1 MNNPKN
7 DRLTSGI
14 AGLDRVLNGG
24 LLQQRSYIVRGGP
37 GSGKTTLGLHFLTAD
52 PDTRSL
58 FVSMGED
65 EQQLR
70 VDASRQ
76 GFKLDTV
83 SIVDF
88 SPSDVGIDD
97 AEPYSIMSPEDVED
111 PGLPKRIRKAFE
123 AIRPQR
129 IFIDSL
135 TYLHYFSPDA
145 FQYRKQVITLLRYL
159 TGQGAT
165 VICAAEDAN
174 SGKDSEELGFLADGV
189 IELEHKD
196 SRRSLEV
203 TKFRGSDFASG
214 QHSIRLG
221 YGGMYCFPR
230 LEPGNHGIR
239 FDQVDMPS
247 GIPELDRQLKGGLS
261 RGTVTILSGPTGV
274 GKTSLGIQFMKTAC
288 EEGKRTVVYT
298 FEELTSTLISRVEGI
313 NMPLSKLME
322 SGAFAIEAI
331 EPLHYSADE
340 FAARVREEVEE
351 RGTRLIMIDSLAGY
365 KLSIGGDSVTR
376 RLHALCR
383 YLVNMGVTV
392 ILLNEVET
400 ITGGDVK
407 TTEMGVSYLADTI
420 ILLRYM
426 ERAGEIRKT
435 IGVLKKRTGDFE
447 KSLREFDITPGGI
460 KVGGEL
466 KGLRGILRGEPE
478 PESETTIGDARE

>member
-1 MNNPKN
+1 MNKPQQS
-7 DRLTSGI
+7 RLTSGI
-14 AGLDRVLNGG
+14 AGLDRVLGGG
-24 LLQQRSYIVRGGP
+24 LLPQRSYIVRGGA

-52 PDTRSL
+52 PDAQSL
-58 FVSMGED
+58 FISMGED

-70 VDASRQ
+70 VDANRQ
-76 GFKLDTV
+76 GFDLAKV
-83 SIVDF
+83 SIIDF
-88 SPSDVGIDD
+88 SPASAGLDD
-97 AEPYSIMSPEDVED
+97 SEPYSIMSPEDVED
-111 PGLPKRIRKAFE
+111 PGLPKRIRDAFE
-123 AIRPQR
+123 AVRPQR

-159 TGQGAT
+159 TGEGAT

-189 IELEHKD
+189 IELVHND
-196 SRRSLEV
+196 SLRALKV
-203 TKFRGSDFASG
+203 TKFRGSGFASG

-221 YGGMYCFPR
+221 RDGMHCFPR
-230 LEPGNHGIR
+230 LEPGDHGIR
-239 FDQVDMPS
+239 FEQVDMPS

-261 RGTVTILSGPTGV
+261 RGTVTIISGPTGV
-274 GKTSLGIQFMKTAC
+274 GKTSLGIQFMKAAS
-288 EEGKRTVVYT
+288 EESKRSVVYT
-298 FEELTSTLISRVEGI
+298 FEELTNTLISRIEGI
-313 NMPLSKLME
+313 RIPLSKLIE
-322 SGAFAIEAI
+322 SGTFAIEAI

-340 FAARVREEVEE
+340 FAAKVREEVEQ
-351 RGTRLIMIDSLAGY
+351 RGTRIIMIDSLAGY

-392 ILLNEVET
+392 ILLNEIEA
-400 ITGGDVK
+400 ITGGEVRS
-407 TTEMGVSYLADTI
+407 TELGVSYLADTV

-426 ERAGEIRKT
+426 ERDGEILKT

-447 KSLREFDITPGGI
+447 KGLREFEITSEGI
-460 KVGGEL
+460 VVGDQL

-478 PESETTIGDARE
+478 PATAGEGACD

>member
-7 DRLTSGI
+7 ERLTSGI
-14 AGLDRVLNGG
+14 TGFDRVLNGG

-37 GSGKTTLGLHFLTAD
+37 GSGKTTLGLHFLTAA
-52 PDTRSL
+52 PGARSL

-65 EQQLR
+65 ESQLR
-70 VDASRQ
+70 ADAHRQ
-76 GFKLDTV
+76 GFNLDKV

-88 SPSDVGIDD
+88 STSGSGMDD
-97 AEPYSIMSPEDVED
+97 AEPYSIMATEDVED

-123 AIRPQR
+123 AVRPTR

-135 TYLHYFSPDA
+135 TYLQYFSPDA
-145 FQYRKQVITLLRYL
+145 FQYRKQVITLLRFL
-159 TGQGAT
+159 TNQGAT

-174 SGKDSEELGFLADGV
+174 SGKDSEALAFLADGV
-189 IELEHKD
+189 IQLDHRDDK
-196 SRRSLEV
+196 RSLEV
-203 TKFRGSDFASG
+203 TKFRGSGFTSG
-214 QHSIRLG
+214 PHSIRLG
-221 YGGMYCFPR
+221 SGGMRCFPR
-230 LEPGNHGIR
+230 LEPGDHGIA
-239 FDQVDMPS
+239 FDQVDMPF

-274 GKTSLGIQFMKTAC
+274 GKTSLGIQFMKNAC

-298 FEELTSTLISRVEGI
+298 FEELTSTLSSRVEGI
-313 NMPLSKLME
+313 NLSLSPLLETGS
-322 SGAFAIEAI
+322 FAIEAI
-331 EPLHYSADE
+331 EPLYYSADE
-340 FAARVREEVEE
+340 FAAKVREEVEE
-351 RGTRLIMIDSLAGY
+351 RGTRIIMIDSLAGY
-365 KLSIGGDSVTR
+365 RLSIGGDNVTR

-392 ILLNEVET
+392 ILLNEVEA
-400 ITGGDVK
+400 ITGGEVK

-447 KSLREFDITPGGI
+447 KSLREFDITPNGI
-460 KVGGEL
+460 RVGSEL
-466 KGLRGILRGEPE
+466 TGLRGILRGEPE
-478 PESETTIGDARE
+478 PEATTSIENARA

>member
-7 DRLTSGI
+7 GRLTSGI
-14 AGLDRVLNGG
+14 AGLDRVLSGG

-52 PDTRSL
+52 PETPSL

-65 EQQLR
+65 EQQLQA
-70 VDASRQ
+70 DANRQ
-76 GFKLDTV
+76 GFNLDMV
-83 SIVDF
+83 SIVDL
-88 SPSDVGIDD
+88 STSDMEIDD
-97 AEPYSIMSPEDVED
+97 AEPYCIMAPEDVED
-111 PGLPKRIRKAFE
+111 PGLPNRIRKAFE
-123 AIRPQR
+123 TVRPKR

-145 FQYRKQVITLLRYL
+145 FQYRKQVITLLRFL

-165 VICAAEDAN
+165 VLCAAEDAG
-174 SGKDSEELGFLADGV
+174 SGKSSEELGFLADGV
-189 IELEHKD
+189 IELEHKND
-196 SRRSLEV
+196 RRSLEV
-203 TKFRGSDFASG
+203 TKFRGSSFASG

-221 YGGMYCFPR
+221 ADGMYCFPR
-230 LEPGNHGIR
+230 LEPGDHGIQ
-239 FDQVDMPS
+239 FEQADMPS
-247 GIPELDRQLKGGLS
+247 GIPELDKQLKGGLS
-261 RGTVTILSGPTGV
+261 RGTVTILSGPPGV

-288 EEGKRTVVYT
+288 EEGQRTVVYT

-313 NMPLSKLME
+313 NMPLTTLIE
-322 SGAFAIEAI
+322 SGVLAIEAI

-351 RGTRLIMIDSLAGY
+351 RGTRIIMLDSLSGY
-365 KLSIGGDSVTR
+365 KLSIGGDNVTR

-392 ILLNEVET
+392 ILLNEVEA
-400 ITGGDVK
+400 ITGGEVR

-426 ERAGEIRKT
+426 ERAGKIRKT

-447 KSLREFDITPGGI
+447 KSLREFDITSQGI
-460 KVGGEL
+460 VVGGEL
-466 KGLRGILRGEPE
+466 EGLRGILRGEPE
-478 PESETTIGDARE
+478 PTKAIEDACE

>member
-1 MNNPKN
+1 MNNSTN

-14 AGLDRVLNGG
+14 EGLDRVLNGG
-24 LLQQRSYIVRGGP
+24 LLEQRSYIVRGGP

-52 PDTRSL
+52 PETQSL

-70 VDASRQ
+70 ADASRQ
-76 GFKLDTV
+76 NFDLDKV

-88 SPSDVGIDD
+88 SPSGASMDD
-97 AEPYSIMSPEDVED
+97 AEPYSIMAPEDVED
-111 PGLPKRIRKAFE
+111 PGLPQKIRKAFE
-123 AIRPQR
+123 AVRPKR
-129 IFIDSL
+129 VFIDSL

-159 TGQGAT
+159 TSQGAT

-189 IELEHKD
+189 IELEHKND
-196 SRRSLEV
+196 KRSLEV
-203 TKFRGSDFASG
+203 TKFRGSGFASG
-214 QHSIRLG
+214 VHSIRLG
-221 YGGMYCFPR
+221 SDGMHCFPR
-230 LEPGNHGIR
+230 LEPGKHSIQ
-239 FDQVDMPS
+239 FDQVDIPS
-247 GIPELDRQLKGGLS
+247 GIPELDEQLQGGLS

-288 EEGKRTVVYT
+288 EGGKRAVIYT

-313 NMPLSKLME
+313 NMSLSALMT
-322 SGAFAIEAI
+322 SGNFAIEAV

-340 FAARVREEVEE
+340 FAAKVREEVEE

-365 KLSIGGDSVTR
+365 KLSIGGDSVIR

-400 ITGGDVK
+400 ITGGEVK

-447 KSLREFDITPGGI
+447 KSLREFDVTPQGI
-460 KVGGEL
+460 KVGEEL

-478 PESETTIGDARE
+478 PSKIRENASA